1 MKPIFILFS
10 LTLLAFADER
20 EVTDEQRKA
29 IENAG
34 EEEIKLERPK
44 NLPDLTKGEKLPPSK
59 DKPFI
64 WHLGPT
70 GISCVMSGRF
80 VGDQLLVKGTI
91 KGSPAEGKF
100 LPGDVITGINGKK
113 FQAGGP
119 WRPCSLGSAL
129 SGRIRVGG

>member
-1 MKPIFILFS
+1 MKPVFILFS

-70 GISCVMSGRF
+70 GISAIMVGRF
-80 VGDQLLVKGTI
+80 VGD
-91 KGSPAEGKF
+91 
-100 LPGDVITGINGKK
+100 
-113 FQAGGP
+113 
-119 WRPCSLGSAL
+119 
-129 SGRIRVGG
+129 